1 MAAFERIARVYK
13 TNKAKREVQ
22 KKLENAKQSRR

>member
-1 MAAFERIARVYK
+1 VYK

-22 KKLENAKQSRR
+22 KKLENAKQSRRWFLI